1 MVSTN
6 TFVAS
11 AVSVCKA
18 YVKRL
23 AVGLTCSELINRSL
37 PMSLKGDCTCWGSN
51 YGPSVWY
58 ANALQ
63 LHKPRARYTY
73 VLSIM

>member
-11 AVSVCKA
+11 VVSVCKA

-23 AVGLTCSELINRSL
+23 AEGLTCKELMNRSL
-37 PMSLKGDCTCWGSN
+37 PMSLKGFELRSFGLVCERSTAAHATG
-51 YGPSVWY
+51 
-58 ANALQ
+58 ALY
-63 LHKPRARYTY
+63 LLVEHH
-73 VLSIM
+73 VN